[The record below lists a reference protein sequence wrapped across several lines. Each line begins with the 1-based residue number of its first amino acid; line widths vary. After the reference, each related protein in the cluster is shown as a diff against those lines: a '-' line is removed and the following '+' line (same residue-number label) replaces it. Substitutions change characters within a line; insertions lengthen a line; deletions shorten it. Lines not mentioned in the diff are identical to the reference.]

1 MVKWYD
7 HYSSVTELRF
17 ALLGAGFWAQ
27 YQLAGWLELPGVRC
41 TAIYNRTRSKAE
53 ALARRFGIPA
63 VYDDPE
69 KLLDEQAVDFVD
81 ICTAVE
87 THADFVLLA
96 ARRRLP
102 VVCQKPMARSYQEAE
117 RMVEACRQ
125 AGVPLLINENWRWQ
139 APIRALKE
147 VLAAGSIGR
156 VFRGRI
162 TMVSGF
168 PVFRNQPFLRDLEQ
182 FVITDI
188 GSHLLDTARFL
199 FGEATALY
207 CQVHRVHGDIRGEDV
222 ATVMLKTANDATV
235 VVEMGY
241 AENFL
246 ERDRFPETFIF
257 VEATRGSAELAPDY
271 WIRVTTADGTH
282 SRRIVPPRYSWA
294 DPAYEVVHSS
304 IVPCQANLLAALR
317 GEAVAETTG
326 EDNLRTM
333 RLVFAAYES
342 AATSRVI
349 HVGEG

>member
-1 MVKWYD
+1 MR
-7 HYSSVTELRF
+7 ELTF
-17 ALLGAGFWAQ
+17 ALFGAGFWAQ
-27 YQLAGWLELPGVRC
+27 YQLAGWRELPGVRC
-41 TAIYNRTRSKAE
+41 VAIYNRTRSKAE
-53 ALARRFGIPA
+53 DLARRFGIPA
-63 VYDDPE
+63 VYDDAE
-69 KLLDEQAVDFVD
+69 KLLDEQALDFID

-102 VVCQKPMARSYQEAE
+102 VICQKPMARSYQEAQQ
-117 RMVEACRQ
+117 MVEACRQ
-125 AGVPLLINENWRWQ
+125 AGVPFLINENWRWQ
-139 APIRALKE
+139 APIRALGQ
-147 VLAAGSIGR
+147 VVQAGTIGK
-156 VFRGRI
+156 VFRARI

-182 FVITDI
+182 FVLTDI

-199 FGEATALY
+199 FGEAEILY
-207 CQVHRVHGDIRGEDV
+207 CQTHRVHDDIRGEDV
-222 ATVMLKTANDATV
+222 ATVMLKTVDDATV
-235 VVEMGY
+235 TVEMGY

-257 VEATRGSAELAPDY
+257 VEGRQGSAELAPDY
-271 WIRVTTADGTH
+271 WIRVTTASGTH
-282 SRRIVPPRYSWA
+282 AYRVVPPRYSWA

-333 RLVFAAYES
+333 HLVFAAYES
-342 AATSRVI
+342 AARGQAVRCS
-349 HVGEG
+349 E